1 MTRARTWSLNRS
13 LEWARRLGAS
23 PPKRMTA
30 SWSGSRVG
38 PPNTRLRRDLRAL
51 WRAPLGSL
59 AISQATAAQPPRPK
73 PWRPAH
79 TLRDGPIP
87 FRYVTENRARQQV
100 ANPLAST
107 PSATPNDKLDI
118 APAARPNNRPQD
130 PLPSAD
136 GQTHQ
141 SSALVRH
148 RGRVGRV
155 AGRVCRLAR
164 RVARQPARCA
174 TAEALQA
181 IVDLDLDALTAIVPP
196 RGYGRD

>member
-1 MTRARTWSLNRS
+1 VTRARTWSLSRW

-30 SWSGSRVG
+30 SWFGSRVG

-59 AISQATAAQPPRPK
+59 AISQATPAQPPRPK

-79 TLRDGPIP
+79 TLRNGPIP

-100 ANPLAST
+100 ANPLASS

-118 APAARPNNRPQD
+118 APAARPNNRHPRVVTVGWRTDAPDLSAGTTPRQGWSRCR
-130 PLPSAD
+130 PSMSP
-136 GQTHQ
+136 GTT
-141 SSALVRH
+141 
-148 RGRVGRV
+148 
-155 AGRVCRLAR
+155 
-164 RVARQPARCA
+164 RCP
-174 TAEALQA
+174 TACAM
-181 IVDLDLDALTAIVPP
+181 VPP
-196 RGYGRD
+196 CGYGRD